1 MYDGLVKK
9 GNAIQTTDTNN
20 LVTKADYYK
29 KFPKIEKKYLIIVIV
44 KRLYWSIHT
53 FASKVVLRIRNH
65 IFYLQQQLNITLH

>member
-29 KFPKIEKKYLIIVIV
+29 KFPKIEKNT
-44 KRLYWSIHT
+44 WS
-53 FASKVVLRIRNH
+53 
-65 IFYLQQQLNITLH
+65 

>member
-44 KRLYWSIHT
+44 KLLYWSIHT
-53 FASKVVLRIRNH
+53 FVSKVVLRIRNH